1 MTLVPTVLSVAAGFC
16 IFAGILHLIIGLSR
30 RPRDWLHITFALSSL
45 AIAGNSLSV
54 IAIHTADSVDAY
66 VAAFKYG
73 FGPTILVVMIG
84 LIWFVALYTGVRP
97 RNFLLVMSLWFT
109 GIIIL
114 MLVLPNGILFAEV
127 LSIRPIT
134 MPWGEQFV
142 LAQTTPHPLRLINDL
157 FMLTYFGFLL
167 FATYRQ
173 FRRGDRRRARVLALA
188 VILFFSSVIFDTL
201 VDTGL
206 LDSIYTNEIAF
217 LGFVIA
223 MSIQLNSEIIETEA
237 ELDLHRVKLES
248 LVEERT
254 AELEATHAQLLAH
267 AQETAVAEDRSR
279 LARDLHDVI
288 TQILF
293 SINLI
298 AMGLPRLWKRDPAMA
313 ERSTNELQRLTSGAL
328 ADMRIMLRELR
339 PHSIT
344 ATNLDTLLIQLC
356 DGLAARHDIPLDVSV
371 DLTCEVPPKVHVA
384 LYRIAQETMNNI
396 AKHANASQVSVD
408 VTCDDRTVYLSI
420 RDDGYGFDMDRVPA
434 ERMGLEIMRERAA
447 GIGADLTIRSQPE
460 AGTTVAVAWPINQSG
475 EDADE

>member
-1 MTLVPTVLSVAAGFC
+1 MAVVPTVLSIAAGFC

-30 RPRDWLHITFALSSL
+30 RPHDWLHITFALSSL
-45 AIAGNSLSV
+45 AIGANSLSV

-73 FGPTILVVMIG
+73 FGPTILGVLIG

-127 LSIRPIT
+127 ISLRPVS

-142 LAQTTPHPLRLINDL
+142 LAQTIPHPMRLINDL
-157 FMLTYFGFLL
+157 FMLTFFGFLL

-173 FRRGDRRRARVLALA
+173 FRRGDRRRAWILALA
-188 VILFFSSVIFDTL
+188 VILLFLSVIFDSL
-201 VDTGL
+201 VDIGL
-206 LDSIYTNEIAF
+206 IDSIYTNGIAF

-223 MSIQLNSEIIETEA
+223 MSIQLNSEIIKTEK
-237 ELDLHRVKLES
+237 ELDLYRVKLEI
-248 LVEERT
+248 LVDDRT
-254 AELEATHAQLLAH
+254 TELEAAHAQLLAQV
-267 AQETAVAEDRSR
+267 QETTIAEERSR

-298 AMGLPRLWKRDPAMA
+298 AMGLPRLWQRDPAMA
-313 ERSTNELQRLTSGAL
+313 ERSTNELQRLTRGAL

-339 PHSIT
+339 PHTIT
-344 ATNLDTLLIQLC
+344 ATKLETLLTQLC
-356 DGLAARHDIPLDVSV
+356 EGIAARHDIPLDVNIDPIC
-371 DLTCEVPPKVHVA
+371 DLPPNVHVA
-384 LYRIAQETMNNI
+384 LYRISQETMNNI
-396 AKHANASQVSVD
+396 AKHAEASQVSLHLA
-408 VTCDDRTVYLSI
+408 CDEGAIQLII
-420 RDDGYGFDMDRVPA
+420 RDDGQGF
-434 ERMGLEIMRERAA
+434 EI
-447 GIGADLTIRSQPE
+447 
-460 AGTTVAVAWPINQSG
+460 
-475 EDADE
+475 